1 MLRKVLRAVWVEV
14 KERAA
19 AAADAVSGA
28 NLTPSSAAIEA
39 TSNQHGY
46 INSTREP
53 RNWYSCCSAMANS
66 SNNDIDELKKL
77 RAMLEEKK
85 NTPLNIGITGES
97 GSGKSTFVNAFIG
110 KDNRD
115 EGAAPTGCVET
126 TMKVKPYPHPKFPNV
141 KVWDLPG
148 VGTTKFP
155 AAQYLKHVGFER
167 FDFFII
173 ISADRFK
180 ENDVKLALEIQ
191 RMEKKFYFVR
201 SKIDDNMRA
210 AERSQRD
217 FTAEKTLA
225 EIRNNCIE
233 GKSKIKLK
241 LYDFN
246 LLNETLQRELPAHK
260 GDVLLLAMANSNLP
274 VIKKKKAVLQ
284 SEIRK
289 VAWLSALVGAVPVLS
304 LAVDPILLVDT
315 ANKYKVTF
323 GLDSRSL
330 QSLAQSAGVPLDDLR
345 SVLKSRLAL
354 EELSPDLII
363 EMLKWS
369 IPQKVGMELLRYLP
383 IIGTITAAK
392 TSFDATEKA
401 LNDFLDMLAQDAERV
416 FKRALNR

>member
-1 MLRKVLRAVWVEV
+1 
-14 KERAA
+14 
-19 AAADAVSGA
+19 
-28 NLTPSSAAIEA
+28 
-39 TSNQHGY
+39 
-46 INSTREP
+46 
-53 RNWYSCCSAMANS
+53 MANS
-66 SNNDIDELKKL
+66 SNNDIDEVKGMIESYGPAAAAKKL

-126 TMKVKPYPHPKFPNV
+126 TMEVKPYPHPKFPNV

-233 GKSKIKLK
+233 GLKGQGIRSPQVFLVSSFDLK

-284 SEIRK
+284 SEIRN
-289 VAWLSALVGAVPVLS
+289 VAWLSALAGAVPVLS
-304 LAVDPILLVDT
+304 LAVDLKLLVDT

-330 QSLAQSAGVPLDDLR
+330 QSLAHCAGVPLDDLR

-354 EELSPDLII
+354 QELSSDLII

-369 IPQKVGMELLRYLP
+369 ISQKVGMELLRYVP

-392 TSFDATEKA
+392 QSFDSTEKA